1 MEAFGELI
9 DDVVELE
16 VAHPEIV
23 DKEDGGRGV
32 GAGLEDAHADAPGRH
47 VAASPVDGL
56 SCAARHGRQAYQGR
70 EPSGRAE
77 RPLSA
82 LTGAGASR
90 TGNVLSRSR
99 RSSVLEIWST
109 REIIAEG
116 VIDCN
121 LLSGIHS
128 RAWVG
133 AAKALPPS
141 WEEPLQRIPDD
152 VLDRIET
159 EHANG
164 LSSAEILDIFASHG
178 VKFSE
183 ATLRKY
189 VQLGLL
195 PRSVR
200 VGRKGKHQGS
210 QGMYPASVVRQIQ
223 RIKEMMAQD
232 YTIEEIQREFLFV
245 RGDIE
250 ELERTLGKIFE
261 TLKGAAKQRRSEI
274 SGRAIATDLTTAE
287 GLARE
292 LLGKLSM
299 IEERLMAQARLSKQ
313 ATG

>member
-1 MEAFGELI
+1 
-9 DDVVELE
+9 
-16 VAHPEIV
+16 
-23 DKEDGGRGV
+23 
-32 GAGLEDAHADAPGRH
+32 
-47 VAASPVDGL
+47 
-56 SCAARHGRQAYQGR
+56 
-70 EPSGRAE
+70 
-77 RPLSA
+77 
-82 LTGAGASR
+82 
-90 TGNVLSRSR
+90 
-99 RSSVLEIWST
+99 
-109 REIIAEG
+109 
-116 VIDCN
+116 
-121 LLSGIHS
+121 LL
-128 RAWVG
+128 VG

-159 EHANG
+159 EHAHG

-250 ELERTLGKIFE
+250 ELERTLGKIFD
-261 TLKGAAKQRRSEI
+261 TLKGAAKQRRSET
-274 SGRAIATDLTTAE
+274 SGRAIATDLVTAE